1 MHHIFSSLNEGNKL
15 TEHEPDVDQPNIGGG
30 RKLLH
35 HTVQYNIG
43 YTTLYV
49 IVPYTHLM
57 KRVVVT
63 SRMDR
68 LTVTAASK

>member
-15 TEHEPDVDQPNIGGG
+15 SEHEPDVDQANIGGG
-30 RKLLH
+30 RELLH

>member
-15 TEHEPDVDQPNIGGG
+15 HKHEPDVDQPNIGGG
-30 RKLLH
+30 GELLH
-35 HTVQYNIG
+35 HTAQYRVG
-43 YTTLYV
+43 YYD

-63 SRMDR
+63 SSMDR